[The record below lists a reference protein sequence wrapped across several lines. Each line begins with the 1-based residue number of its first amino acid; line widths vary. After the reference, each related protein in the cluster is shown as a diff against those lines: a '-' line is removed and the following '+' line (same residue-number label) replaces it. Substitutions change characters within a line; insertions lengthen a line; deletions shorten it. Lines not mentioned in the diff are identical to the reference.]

1 MTMIGPTPAEM
12 MPVSSFMRRI
22 LRELLASQVQCLI
35 VIRNEVDSLQLPE
48 LRTARMVLRLP
59 RESDRPE
66 FVRVYQRSW
75 SLYEPWVPQP
85 PAGQTFDQ
93 MFDHT
98 LARSDGG
105 FKDGTGYRFFGFRPN
120 GVLATR
126 VNLFHI
132 VRDAAQRAV
141 ISWQVNAELSNQGYT
156 SEAVRA
162 LLDFA
167 FAPQP
172 YGLALHRVQADVI
185 PQNAA
190 SIRVAEKAG
199 FRREGYAKAYLK
211 IAGKW
216 QDHIIFAKLSE
227 EHLERA

>member
-1 MTMIGPTPAEM
+1 
-12 MPVSSFMRRI
+12 
-22 LRELLASQVQCLI
+22 
-35 VIRNEVDSLQLPE
+35 
-48 LRTARMVLRLP
+48 MVLRLP
-59 RESDRPE
+59 RESDRTE

-85 PAGQTFDQ
+85 PMGQTFEQ

-98 LARSDGG
+98 LARSDAGL
-105 FKDGTGYRFFGFRPN
+105 KDGSGYRFFAFLPN

-126 VNLFHI
+126 VSLFHI
-132 VRDAAQRAV
+132 VRDAGQRAV
-141 ISWQVNAELSNQGYT
+141 ISWQVNAELAGQGYT
-156 SEAVRA
+156 SEAVWA

-172 YGLALHRVQADVI
+172 IGLGLHRVQADVI
-185 PQNAA
+185 PQNAP
-190 SIRVAEKAG
+190 SICVAEKSG

-216 QDHIIFAKLSE
+216 QDHIIFAKLAE
-227 EHLERA
+227 EHVK

>member
-1 MTMIGPTPAEM
+1 
-12 MPVSSFMRRI
+12 VSNIQDES
-22 LRELLASQVQCLI
+22 LAS
-35 VIRNEVDSLQLPE
+35 PE

-59 RESDRPE
+59 RESDRAE

-75 SLYEPWVPQP
+75 HLYEPWVPQP
-85 PAGQTFDQ
+85 PMGQTFEQ

-98 LARSDGG
+98 LARSDAG
-105 FKDGTGYRFFGFRPN
+105 FKEGSGYRFFAFLPN

-141 ISWQVNAELSNQGYT
+141 ISWQVNAELANQGYT
-156 SEAVRA
+156 CEAVWA

-167 FAPQP
+167 FGPQP
-172 YGLALHRVQADVI
+172 AGLGLHRVQADVI
-185 PQNAA
+185 PQNAP
-190 SIRVAEKAG
+190 SIRVAENSG

-216 QDHIIFAKLSE
+216 QDHIIFAKLAE
-227 EHLERA
+227 EHLTNVPFR